1 LIKFRSWE
9 LASENCFVF
18 ADYMSHLFAYAIR
31 LYQHSEDFNE
41 VYLICG
47 DKYKIVASSFSEFLK
62 LYFDDSMDLKT
73 I

>member
-1 LIKFRSWE
+1 
-9 LASENCFVF
+9 
-18 ADYMSHLFAYAIR
+18 MSHLFAYAIR